1 MSLIQKSVL
10 FVFFASLF
18 ISCEDKEDNVYL
30 NITPDELIQVDNDGG
45 TVTAS
50 VSTNVDNLIWE
61 IEDEDWISVD
71 KTGSELKFE
80 VSPNEGEERHALFMI
95 GSIKY
100 PMINKTISII
110 QGSTYLEVNTEMMSL
125 SGDKAD
131 VVVKIKTS
139 IDDWIYTIENG
150 SWMDVE
156 KNEEGLL
163 LKVNANNSPRTR
175 EATLYITSEMFPM
188 YNKEITIEQVSGVI
202 LEVESDYV
210 ALPSGGGEAFVGVN
224 TNVDE
229 WDYSYEGDWLTVE
242 KTNEGVKLSANPNE
256 SFENNL
262 TEITIYSVEY
272 PDDIWQTVKVE
283 QYSGLVFFD
292 NFDWIGEGAN
302 VEINVATGEKN
313 FKDWITA
320 YGTDNGWTSTMVG
333 DAGNNPGQWVYSRLG
348 FIKFGK
354 TAVNGDLIT
363 PKLEAIDGTRDI
375 IVSFSACGYLS
386 TAAGAIDAQV
396 FNVEVIGPGVIT
408 EIVKVGSQTEPVQGA
423 EVLSEKNVKESS
435 GELTAEGASFILGN
449 FANTDGSNRAL
460 WFGQDYDP
468 LAPEIAQRS
477 FVVTGAT
484 NETQIRFLA
493 GPNLGVS
500 EDGLSYRHGFDD
512 VRIELKQ

>member
-45 TVTAS
+45 AVTAS

-61 IEDEDWISVD
+61 IEDGDWISVE

-100 PMINKTISII
+100 PKVNKTISII
-110 QGSTYLEVNTEMMSL
+110 QSSTYLEMSTDMISL
-125 SGDKAD
+125 SGDKSD

-150 SWMDVE
+150 SWMDVV

-163 LKVNANNSPRTR
+163 LKVNANNTPRTR
-175 EATLYITSEMFPM
+175 EAILYITSEKFPL
-188 YNKEITIEQVSGVI
+188 YDKEIKIEQLSGIV

-224 TNVDE
+224 TNIDA

-242 KTNEGVKLSANPNE
+242 KTNEGVKLSARPNE
-256 SFENNL
+256 SSENNL
-262 TEITIYSVEY
+262 TELTIYSVEY
-272 PDDIWQTVKVE
+272 PDDIWQTVIVE
-283 QYSGLVFFD
+283 QYSGLIFFD
-292 NFDWIGEGAN
+292 NFDWLGEGAFKP
-302 VEINVATGEKN
+302 IYTGTNEKR
-313 FKDWITA
+313 FDAWGTA
-320 YGTDNGWTSTMVG
+320 YGTYNGWTSTITADEG
-333 DAGNNPGQWVYSRLG
+333 TGLTQWVYSRLG
-348 FIKFGK
+348 YAKFGK
-354 TAVNGDLIT
+354 TRVNGDLIT
-363 PKLEAIDGTRDI
+363 PKLEAIDGTQDI
-375 IVSFSACGYLS
+375 IVSFGACVYVSAGG
-386 TAAGAIDAQV
+386 TIDGQIL
-396 FNVEVIGPGVIT
+396 NVEVIGPGTIT
-408 EIVKVGSQTEPVQGA
+408 EILKVGSQAVPEKGA
-423 EVLSEKNVKESS
+423 ELLSSVQESS
-435 GELTAEGASFILGN
+435 GELTAGGALFILGN
-449 FANTDGSNRAL
+449 LANTDGPSRAL
-460 WFGQDYDP
+460 WFGENYDF

-484 NETQIRFLA
+484 SETQIRFLA

-500 EDGLSYRHGFDD
+500 EDGKSHRHGFDD
-512 VRIELKQ
+512 VRIELKR